1 MTQGFLEIF
10 SIEFYSEK
18 WNRGGVLDFKWKLMR
33 KNIKILIVDLV

>member
-18 WNRGGVLDFKWKLMR
+18 WNRGGYWIS
-33 KNIKILIVDLV
+33 NGNQ

>member
-18 WNRGGVLDFKWKLMR
+18 WNQGGGIGFQMEINEKKY
-33 KNIKILIVDLV
+33 KNINS

>member
-18 WNRGGVLDFKWKLMR
+18 WNQGGYWIS
-33 KNIKILIVDLV
+33 NGN